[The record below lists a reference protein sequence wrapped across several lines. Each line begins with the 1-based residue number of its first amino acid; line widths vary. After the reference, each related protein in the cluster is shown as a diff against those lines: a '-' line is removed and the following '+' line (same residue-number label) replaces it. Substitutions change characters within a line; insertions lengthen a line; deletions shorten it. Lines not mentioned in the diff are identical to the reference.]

1 MVMAYPY
8 LQLLNHQEV
17 WDISLLAPTI
27 SSFSGFSG
35 GCRCSNIFRVELWR
49 VTGRWG
55 GIFRSAYAAQ
65 RLKNPNGGRRRL
77 LRARARGVLTPGP
90 ASVGGG
96 RLLVGSCGV
105 LIIYWCIYSNYI
117 HIYTHYIQYI
127 RIISPYITIMLIH
140 YHCEPST
147 ATDQSV
153 FGLMFLL
160 IWVLSWDWYWCKN
173 QGQTFILQVDNT
185 YPDAPSMEY
194 LPA

>member
-8 LQLLNHQEV
+8 LQMLNHQEV

-35 GCRCSNIFRVELWR
+35 GCRCSTIFSRRAVEGHRPLGWNLPLCLR
-49 VTGRWG
+49 CPV
-55 GIFRSAYAAQ
+55 AE
-65 RLKNPNGGRRRL
+65 NPNGGRRRL

-90 ASVGGG
+90 ASVGGW

-105 LIIYWCIYSNYI
+105 LIIYWCIYSIY
-117 HIYTHYIQYI
+117 IYTHYIQYI

-147 ATDQSV
+147 ATDQST

-173 QGQTFILQVDNT
+173 QGHTFILQVDNT